1 MGAIRLQVQMGGTV
15 ARLTLNRPERSNAFD
30 REMLR
35 EMGDLVRGVGDSE
48 KIRILMIEGAGG
60 SFCVG
65 VDFAALP
72 PGESLS
78 GYLGSVSKAFHSVLA
93 YLSTCPALV
102 LTVVNGTAA
111 GGGFSLALAG
121 DLRIGTPE
129 ARFAVGYGRAGLSVD
144 GGLSWR
150 LPRLVGMA
158 QAQRLLFEDP
168 LLGAEEARALGIL
181 HRVIPASEIP
191 KALEDL
197 AGRLRLQPRSVIARN
212 RELLLAGQART
223 LAASLEGETVLM
235 KTSAGTEEGAEG
247 IRALLEKRPPRFG
260 P

>member
-1 MGAIRLQVQMGGTV
+1 MGSIRLQVQMGGTV
-15 ARLTLNRPERSNAFD
+15 ARVTLNRPERSNAFD

-35 EMGDLVRGVGDSE
+35 ELGNMVRGVGDSE
-48 KIRILMIEGAGG
+48 KIRLLVIEGAGG
-60 SFCVG
+60 AFCAGADLQAV
-65 VDFAALP
+65 P
-72 PGESLS
+72 PGEPLS
-78 GYLGSVSKAFHSVLA
+78 TYLGSVSKAFQSVLA
-93 YLSTCPALV
+93 YLSACPALV
-102 LTVVNGTAA
+102 LTAVSGAAA

-129 ARFAVGYGRAGLSVD
+129 AKFAVGYGRAGLSVD

-168 LLGAEEARALGIL
+168 ILGAEEARSLGIL
-181 HRVIPASEIP
+181 HRVVPAPEIP
-191 KALEDL
+191 KVLEEL

-223 LAASLEGETVLM
+223 LAAALEAETVLM
-235 KTSAGTEEGAEG
+235 KTSAGTEDGAEG
-247 IRALLEKRPPRFG
+247 VRAVLERRPPRFG

>member
-1 MGAIRLQVQMGGTV
+1 MGSVRLQVQMGGIV
-15 ARLTLNRPERSNAFD
+15 ARVMLHRPERSNAFD

-48 KIRILMIEGAGG
+48 KIRLLVIEGSGG
-60 SFCVG
+60 AFCAG
-65 VDFAALP
+65 VDFQAVPA
-72 PGESLS
+72 GEPLS
-78 GYLGSVSKAFHSVLA
+78 SYLGSVSKAFHSVLA

-102 LTVVNGTAA
+102 LTVTQGMAA

-158 QAQRLLFEDP
+158 QAQRILFEDP

-181 HRVIPASEIP
+181 HRVVPASDLP
-191 KALEDL
+191 KTIEEL
-197 AGRLRLQPRSVIARN
+197 AGRLRLQPRAVIARN
-212 RELLLAGQART
+212 RELLFAGQART
-223 LAASLEGETVLM
+223 LSASLEAETVLL
-235 KTSAGTEEGAEG
+235 KTSAGTEDGAEG
-247 IRALLEKRPPRFG
+247 VRAVLERRPPRFG
-260 P
+260 S